1 MHKYELAVVF
11 NPTLSEEGLQ
21 AEFDKVQGL
30 ITRFGGEVE
39 KVDNWGKRRLAY
51 EINKMTEGFYYFITF
66 NANHDAPAELESRL
80 RITESLVRYLII
92 RIEEPKVRKVKEK
105 PAKAVEAVEA
115 PVAEV
120 VASEIVEEGGA
131 ANE

>member
-11 NPTLSEEGLQ
+11 NPTLTEEDLQ
-21 AEFDKVQGL
+21 TEFDKVQAL

-51 EINKMTEGFYYFITF
+51 EIKKLTEGFYYFITF
-66 NANHDAPAELESRL
+66 NSNHDAPAEIESRL
-80 RITESLVRYLII
+80 RITESLVRFLII
-92 RIEEPKVRKVKEK
+92 RVEEPRVSKVKGK
-105 PAKAVEAVEA
+105 PVAAKPVVEA
-115 PVAEV
+115 EV
-120 VASEIVEEGGA
+120 TEPTVSNEEVT